1 MLKLWLK
8 LADAFPESGL
18 AVMRFAF
25 TRGSCRQL
33 AKFYIRWSEAYQS
46 IGTSTIAY
54 RYLHLTIHYLS
65 GWWNS
70 AREKLDLGIKM

>member
-1 MLKLWLK
+1 MLKLWMK
-8 LADAFPESGL
+8 LSDAFPESGL

-46 IGTSTIAY
+46 IG
-54 RYLHLTIHYLS
+54 S
-65 GWWNS
+65 GKS
-70 AREKLDLGIKM
+70 AIVAGVI